1 MDHFLNLTFNFS
13 RFLFL
18 NDEYLQRVEF
28 IFDTKPI
35 EDPSTLRNFIE
46 FENKCKRLGEVYA
59 KAKS

>member
-13 RFLFL
+13 RFLFS

-46 FENKCKRLGEVYA
+46 F
-59 KAKS
+59 